1 MVFQGTVEKGE
12 TLPFKG
18 KRYWLNVSTPEH
30 LAITVGGKRVTLA
43 GGQPRVITVTPTGWR
58 AG

>member
-30 LAITVGGKRVTLA
+30 LVITVGGKRCSSPA
-43 GGQPRVITVTPTGWR
+43 ASRG
-58 AG
+58 